1 MNSRENSTRGR
12 SLTAGPSPMPEEI
25 FQRQRSGQ
33 HGDLTDSVVRFFER
47 GCALKPRSP
56 LSFSPNSPIKKPATS
71 IPQVTSELRSLP
83 MPQGSRRFGQYSPE
97 EFVTDPNYAETPD
110 VRPRQ
115 SNMPETI
122 ERGLLSPCWA
132 NSERVRT
139 SSRCVAWTGLGV
151 RCVCGGV
158 L

>member
-1 MNSRENSTRGR
+1 MNSRENSTRPR
-12 SLTAGPSPMPEEI
+12 SLTAGLSPRPERI

-33 HGDLTDSVVRFFER
+33 HDSLTDCAARFFKL

-56 LSFSPNSPIKKPATS
+56 LSFSPNSPNKKSATS
-71 IPQVTSELRSLP
+71 ISQVTSELRSLP
-83 MPQGSRRFGQYSPE
+83 MPHGIFRFGQYSPE
-97 EFVTDPNYAETPD
+97 EFVTDPNCAETPD

-122 ERGLLSPCWA
+122 ERGPLSPCWA
-132 NSERVRT
+132 KSERVRT
-139 SSRCVAWTGLGV
+139 SSRCVASTGFGV
-151 RCVCGGV
+151 RRVCGGV